1 MDYYSIL
8 GVSKNATEKDLK
20 KAYKTQSMQHHP
32 DRGGDEEKFKQ
43 INEAYTTLKDPQ
55 KKAMYDQYGTADPQ
69 QHHQQQGFHQ
79 GFNPQNME
87 DIFGSFFGQGFQQN
101 QRRQRMQNADV
112 TIQCDITLEEV
123 YNGKGVIA
131 TFRTRSGREQTVN
144 IDIPKGSR
152 HGDTIR
158 YQGLG
163 DDSIPG
169 LPKGNLNVRIR
180 ILRHPIYSVDGF
192 NLHAEVKINVFDLM
206 LGTATTL
213 DIPSGRAISI
223 NIPQGTQ
230 PGTVMSINGKG
241 LPDYNTGRSG
251 NIYLKIQGEIPKDL
265 TQDKLEQIRKI
276 K

>member
-1 MDYYSIL
+1 MDYYSTL
-8 GVSKNATEKDLK
+8 GVSKNANEKEIR
-20 KAYKTQSMQHHP
+20 KAYKTKSMQHHP
-32 DRGGDEEKFKQ
+32 DRGGDEEEFKK
-43 INEAYTTLKDPQ
+43 INEAYSTLKDPQ
-55 KKAMYDQYGTADPQ
+55 KKAMYDQYGSTNP
-69 QHHQQQGFHQ
+69 QQQGFHSQ
-79 GFNPQNME
+79 GFNAQNME

-101 QRRQRMQNADV
+101 PRRQRMQNADV

-131 TFRTRSGREQTVN
+131 TFKTRSGREQTVN

-152 HGDTIR
+152 QGDTIR

-163 DDSIPG
+163 DDSLPG
-169 LPKGNLNVRIR
+169 IPKGNLNVRIR
-180 ILRHPIYSVDGF
+180 ILNHPKYRTDGF
-192 NLHAEVKINVFDLM
+192 NLHTEVKINVFDLM

-213 DIPSGRAISI
+213 DIPNGKAISI

-230 PGTVMSINGKG
+230 PGTVMSVNGQG

-251 NIYLKIQGEIPKDL
+251 NIYLHIQGEIPRDL
-265 TQDKLEQIRKI
+265 TQDKLELIRKL

>member
-1 MDYYSIL
+1 MDYYSTL
-8 GVSKNATEKDLK
+8 GVSKNATEKEIR
-20 KAYKTQSMQHHP
+20 KAYKTKSMQHHP
-32 DRGGDEEKFKQ
+32 DRGGDEEQFKLV
-43 INEAYTTLKDPQ
+43 NEAYSTLKDPQ

-69 QHHQQQGFHQ
+69 QQQGFHTQ
-79 GFNPQNME
+79 GFNSQNME
-87 DIFGSFFGQGFQQN
+87 DIFGAFFGQGFQQ
-101 QRRQRMQNADV
+101 QQSRRRPMQNADV

-180 ILRHPIYSVDGF
+180 ILRHPNYRLDGF
-192 NLHAEVKINVFDLM
+192 NLHTEVKINVFDLM

-230 PGTVMSINGKG
+230 PGTVMSINGQG

-251 NIYLKIQGEIPKDL
+251 NIYLKVQGEIPTDL
-265 TQDKLEQIRKI
+265 TQDKLEQIRKLR
-276 K
+276 